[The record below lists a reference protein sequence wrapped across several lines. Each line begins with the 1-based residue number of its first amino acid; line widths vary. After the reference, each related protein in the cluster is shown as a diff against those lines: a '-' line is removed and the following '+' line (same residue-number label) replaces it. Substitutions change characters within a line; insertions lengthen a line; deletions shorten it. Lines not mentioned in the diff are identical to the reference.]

1 MQPSSVPPSTAPHAP
16 LHRHTLLFWTL
27 GALACVVAWDA
38 AGQDLA
44 FAQVFGSSNGFP
56 MRDQWFFVQ
65 VLHEGARRLG
75 WLLVLLLALSVW
87 WPRGFL
93 RKLDA
98 SERLQ
103 MAVSAL
109 LSLAVVSITKNLSAT
124 SCPWDLAQFGGVARH
139 VSHWALGVLD
149 GGSGR
154 CFPAGHASAGF
165 AFLGGYFALRHK
177 APTAAR
183 WWLAGALLAGFVLG
197 AAQQVRGAQVA
208 VLGQVARPGRYPLE
222 STAMKVTDVLALAGG
237 TAPQGAD
244 RVILTGVRNGRRVRA
259 EIDVADLF
267 VAWTPEKDV
276 AVMAGDTLYVHRAP
290 QFYVYGEVQ
299 RAGAYRVERQM
310 TVLQALS
317 LGGGLSPRGTERG
330 IRIHR
335 RGEDGAVRVTNPQL
349 NDPVQPDDVIV
360 VREALF

>member
-1 MQPSSVPPSTAPHAP
+1 MGVLTARLRTRFWAGLVLFGLTLVALVPAARADEGTA
-16 LHRHTLLFWTL
+16 
-27 GALACVVAWDA
+27 
-38 AGQDLA
+38 Q
-44 FAQVFGSSNGFP
+44 
-56 MRDQWFFVQ
+56 
-65 VLHEGARRLG
+65 EYRLG
-75 WLLVLLLALSVW
+75 PGDGVKISVFQNPDLGLETRVSDTGAISYPLVGSV
-87 WPRGFL
+87 
-93 RKLDA
+93 
-98 SERLQ
+98 Q
-103 MAVSAL
+103 
-109 LSLAVVSITKNLSAT
+109 I
-124 SCPWDLAQFGGVARH
+124 GGLTVA
-139 VSHWALGVLD
+139 AAEQAIAD
-149 GGSGR
+149 GLKKG
-154 CFPAGHASAGF
+154 
-165 AFLGGYFALRHK
+165 
-177 APTAAR
+177 
-183 WWLAGALLAGFVLG
+183 GFVLQPQVTLVI
-197 AAQQVRGAQVA
+197 QQVRGAQVA

-310 TVLQALS
+310 TVLQALA

>member
-1 MQPSSVPPSTAPHAP
+1 MNGWMRGKA
-16 LHRHTLLFWTL
+16 WL
-27 GALACVVAWDA
+27 GAVIAGCVLASAPAVAKDGVAEPA
-38 AGQDLA
+38 AQEYRLGPGDGLKISVFQNPDLSLETRVSETGA
-44 FAQVFGSSNGFP
+44 ISYPLVGN
-56 MRDQWFFVQ
+56 VQ
-65 VLHEGARRLG
+65 VGG
-75 WLLVLLLALSVW
+75 LSVA
-87 WPRGFL
+87 GAEKAIADGL
-93 RKLDA
+93 RK
-98 SERLQ
+98 
-103 MAVSAL
+103 
-109 LSLAVVSITKNLSAT
+109 
-124 SCPWDLAQFGGVARH
+124 G
-139 VSHWALGVLD
+139 
-149 GGSGR
+149 
-154 CFPAGHASAGF
+154 
-165 AFLGGYFALRHK
+165 
-177 APTAAR
+177 
-183 WWLAGALLAGFVLG
+183 GFVLQPQVTLVI
-197 AAQQVRGAQVA
+197 QQVRGAQVA

-244 RVILTGVRNGRRVRA
+244 RVILTGLRNGRRVRA

-299 RAGAYRVERQM
+299 RAGAYRIERQM

>member
-1 MQPSSVPPSTAPHAP
+1 MGVLTAR
-16 LHRHTLLFWTL
+16 LRTRFR
-27 GALACVVAWDA
+27 
-38 AGQDLA
+38 AG
-44 FAQVFGSSNGFP
+44 
-56 MRDQWFFVQ
+56 
-65 VLHEGARRLG
+65 
-75 WLLVLLLALSVW
+75 LVLFGLTLLALLTTARADDGTAREYRLGPGDGVKISVFQN
-87 WPRGFL
+87 PDLALETRVSDTGAISYPLVGSVQIGGLTVAAAEQAIADGL
-93 RKLDA
+93 RK
-98 SERLQ
+98 
-103 MAVSAL
+103 
-109 LSLAVVSITKNLSAT
+109 
-124 SCPWDLAQFGGVARH
+124 G
-139 VSHWALGVLD
+139 
-149 GGSGR
+149 
-154 CFPAGHASAGF
+154 
-165 AFLGGYFALRHK
+165 
-177 APTAAR
+177 
-183 WWLAGALLAGFVLG
+183 GFVLQPQVTLVI
-197 AAQQVRGAQVA
+197 QQVRGAQVA

-244 RVILTGVRNGRRVRA
+244 RVILTGLRNGRRVRA

-276 AVMAGDTLYVHRAP
+276 AVMAGDTLYVNRAP
-290 QFYVYGEVQ
+290 QVYVYGEVQ

>member
-1 MQPSSVPPSTAPHAP
+1 MGVLTARLRTRFWAGLVLFGLTLVALVPAARADEGTA
-16 LHRHTLLFWTL
+16 L
-27 GALACVVAWDA
+27 
-38 AGQDLA
+38 
-44 FAQVFGSSNGFP
+44 
-56 MRDQWFFVQ
+56 
-65 VLHEGARRLG
+65 EYRLG
-75 WLLVLLLALSVW
+75 PGDGVKISVFQNPDLGLETRVSDTGAISYPLVGSVQI
-87 WPRGFL
+87 GGL
-93 RKLDA
+93 TVA
-98 SERLQ
+98 AAER
-103 MAVSAL
+103 AIA
-109 LSLAVVSITKNLSAT
+109 
-124 SCPWDLAQFGGVARH
+124 
-139 VSHWALGVLD
+139 D
-149 GGSGR
+149 GLKKG
-154 CFPAGHASAGF
+154 
-165 AFLGGYFALRHK
+165 
-177 APTAAR
+177 
-183 WWLAGALLAGFVLG
+183 GFVLQPQVTLVI
-197 AAQQVRGAQVA
+197 QQVRGAQVA

-276 AVMAGDTLYVHRAP
+276 PVMAGDTLYVQRAP

-310 TVLQALS
+310 TVLQALA

>member
-1 MQPSSVPPSTAPHAP
+1 LTARLRTRFWAGLVLFGLTLVALVPAARADEGTA
-16 LHRHTLLFWTL
+16 
-27 GALACVVAWDA
+27 
-38 AGQDLA
+38 Q
-44 FAQVFGSSNGFP
+44 
-56 MRDQWFFVQ
+56 
-65 VLHEGARRLG
+65 EYRLG
-75 WLLVLLLALSVW
+75 PGDGVKISVFQNPDLGLETRVSDTGAISYPLVGSVQI
-87 WPRGFL
+87 GGL
-93 RKLDA
+93 TVA
-98 SERLQ
+98 AAER
-103 MAVSAL
+103 AIA
-109 LSLAVVSITKNLSAT
+109 
-124 SCPWDLAQFGGVARH
+124 
-139 VSHWALGVLD
+139 D
-149 GGSGR
+149 GLKKG
-154 CFPAGHASAGF
+154 
-165 AFLGGYFALRHK
+165 
-177 APTAAR
+177 
-183 WWLAGALLAGFVLG
+183 GFVLQPQVTLVI
-197 AAQQVRGAQVA
+197 QQVRGAQVA

-276 AVMAGDTLYVHRAP
+276 AVMAGDTLYVHRSP

-310 TVLQALS
+310 TVLQALA

>member
-1 MQPSSVPPSTAPHAP
+1 MRTRFWAGLVLFGLTLVALVPAARADEGP
-16 LHRHTLLFWTL
+16 
-27 GALACVVAWDA
+27 AL
-38 AGQDLA
+38 
-44 FAQVFGSSNGFP
+44 
-56 MRDQWFFVQ
+56 
-65 VLHEGARRLG
+65 EYRLG
-75 WLLVLLLALSVW
+75 PGDGVKISVFQNPDLGLETRVSDTGAISYPLVGSVQI
-87 WPRGFL
+87 GGL
-93 RKLDA
+93 TVA
-98 SERLQ
+98 AAER
-103 MAVSAL
+103 AIA
-109 LSLAVVSITKNLSAT
+109 
-124 SCPWDLAQFGGVARH
+124 
-139 VSHWALGVLD
+139 D
-149 GGSGR
+149 GLKKG
-154 CFPAGHASAGF
+154 
-165 AFLGGYFALRHK
+165 
-177 APTAAR
+177 
-183 WWLAGALLAGFVLG
+183 GFVLQPQVTLVI
-197 AAQQVRGAQVA
+197 QQVRGAQVA

-310 TVLQALS
+310 TVLQALA

>member
-1 MQPSSVPPSTAPHAP
+1 MQPSPIAPSTAPITPHAP
-16 LHRHTLLFWTL
+16 SHRHTLLLWTL

-177 APTAAR
+177 VPSAAR

-197 AAQQVRGAQVA
+197 AAQQVRGAHFMSHTLWTGWLCWVTGWLCDLA
-208 VLGQVARPGRYPLE
+208 ATALRPRFPHFA
-222 STAMKVTDVLALAGG
+222 STT
-237 TAPQGAD
+237 
-244 RVILTGVRNGRRVRA
+244 
-259 EIDVADLF
+259 
-267 VAWTPEKDV
+267 TP
-276 AVMAGDTLYVHRAP
+276 
-290 QFYVYGEVQ
+290 
-299 RAGAYRVERQM
+299 
-310 TVLQALS
+310 
-317 LGGGLSPRGTERG
+317 
-330 IRIHR
+330 
-335 RGEDGAVRVTNPQL
+335 
-349 NDPVQPDDVIV
+349 PDSSH
-360 VREALF
+360 A

>member
-1 MQPSSVPPSTAPHAP
+1 MARLRTRFWAGLVLVGLALVA
-16 LHRHTLLFWTL
+16 LLP
-27 GALACVVAWDA
+27 A
-38 AGQDLA
+38 ARADEGK
-44 FAQVFGSSNGFP
+44 AQ
-56 MRDQWFFVQ
+56 
-65 VLHEGARRLG
+65 EYRLG
-75 WLLVLLLALSVW
+75 PGDGVKISVFQNPDLGLETRVSDTGAISYPLVGSVQI
-87 WPRGFL
+87 GGL
-93 RKLDA
+93 TVA
-98 SERLQ
+98 AAER
-103 MAVSAL
+103 AIA
-109 LSLAVVSITKNLSAT
+109 
-124 SCPWDLAQFGGVARH
+124 
-139 VSHWALGVLD
+139 D
-149 GGSGR
+149 GLKKG
-154 CFPAGHASAGF
+154 
-165 AFLGGYFALRHK
+165 
-177 APTAAR
+177 
-183 WWLAGALLAGFVLG
+183 GFVLQPQVTLVI
-197 AAQQVRGAQVA
+197 QQVRGAQVA

-276 AVMAGDTLYVHRAP
+276 PVMAGDTLYVQRAP

-335 RGEDGAVRVTNPQL
+335 RGEDGSVRVTNPQL

>member
-1 MQPSSVPPSTAPHAP
+1 MQHSSARPSSAPITP
-16 LHRHTLLFWTL
+16 YSPIRRQTLLLWTL
-27 GALACVVAWDA
+27 AALACVVAWDA

-44 FAQVFGSSNGFP
+44 FAQVFGSSDGFP
-56 MRDQWFFVQ
+56 MRDQWVFVQ

-109 LSLAVVSITKNLSAT
+109 LSLAVISITKNLSAT

-177 APTAAR
+177 APSAAR
-183 WWLAGALLAGFVLG
+183 WWLAGTVLAGFVLG
-197 AAQQVRGAQVA
+197 AAQQVRGAHFMSHTLWTGWLCWTTGWLCDLA
-208 VLGQVARPGRYPLE
+208 ATALRPRFPHFA
-222 STAMKVTDVLALAGG
+222 STT
-237 TAPQGAD
+237 
-244 RVILTGVRNGRRVRA
+244 
-259 EIDVADLF
+259 
-267 VAWTPEKDV
+267 TP
-276 AVMAGDTLYVHRAP
+276 P
-290 QFYVYGEVQ
+290 
-299 RAGAYRVERQM
+299 
-310 TVLQALS
+310 
-317 LGGGLSPRGTERG
+317 
-330 IRIHR
+330 
-335 RGEDGAVRVTNPQL
+335 DGSHA
-349 NDPVQPDDVIV
+349 
-360 VREALF
+360 

>member
-1 MQPSSVPPSTAPHAP
+1 LTARLRTRFWAG
-16 LHRHTLLFWTL
+16 LVLVGLALVALLP
-27 GALACVVAWDA
+27 A
-38 AGQDLA
+38 ARADEGK
-44 FAQVFGSSNGFP
+44 AQ
-56 MRDQWFFVQ
+56 
-65 VLHEGARRLG
+65 EYRLG
-75 WLLVLLLALSVW
+75 PGDGVKISVFQNPDLGLETRVSDTGAISYPLVGSVQI
-87 WPRGFL
+87 GGL
-93 RKLDA
+93 TVA
-98 SERLQ
+98 AAER
-103 MAVSAL
+103 AIA
-109 LSLAVVSITKNLSAT
+109 
-124 SCPWDLAQFGGVARH
+124 
-139 VSHWALGVLD
+139 D
-149 GGSGR
+149 GLKKG
-154 CFPAGHASAGF
+154 
-165 AFLGGYFALRHK
+165 
-177 APTAAR
+177 
-183 WWLAGALLAGFVLG
+183 GFVLQPQVTLVI
-197 AAQQVRGAQVA
+197 QQVRGAQVA

-310 TVLQALS
+310 TVLQALA

>member
-1 MQPSSVPPSTAPHAP
+1 MGVLTARLRTRFWAGLVLFGLTLVALVP
-16 LHRHTLLFWTL
+16 
-27 GALACVVAWDA
+27 A
-38 AGQDLA
+38 ARADEGM
-44 FAQVFGSSNGFP
+44 AQ
-56 MRDQWFFVQ
+56 
-65 VLHEGARRLG
+65 EYRLG
-75 WLLVLLLALSVW
+75 PGDGVKISVFQNPDLGLETRVSDTGAISYPLVGSVQI
-87 WPRGFL
+87 GGL
-93 RKLDA
+93 TVA
-98 SERLQ
+98 AAER
-103 MAVSAL
+103 AIA
-109 LSLAVVSITKNLSAT
+109 
-124 SCPWDLAQFGGVARH
+124 
-139 VSHWALGVLD
+139 D
-149 GGSGR
+149 GLKKG
-154 CFPAGHASAGF
+154 
-165 AFLGGYFALRHK
+165 
-177 APTAAR
+177 
-183 WWLAGALLAGFVLG
+183 GFVLQPQVTLVI
-197 AAQQVRGAQVA
+197 QQVRGAQVA

-310 TVLQALS
+310 TVLQALA

>member
-1 MQPSSVPPSTAPHAP
+1 MGVLTARLRTRFWAGLVLFGLTLVALVPAARADEGTA
-16 LHRHTLLFWTL
+16 
-27 GALACVVAWDA
+27 
-38 AGQDLA
+38 Q
-44 FAQVFGSSNGFP
+44 
-56 MRDQWFFVQ
+56 
-65 VLHEGARRLG
+65 EYRLG
-75 WLLVLLLALSVW
+75 PGDGVKISVFQNPDLGLETRVSDTGAISYPLVGSVQI
-87 WPRGFL
+87 GGL
-93 RKLDA
+93 TVA
-98 SERLQ
+98 AAER
-103 MAVSAL
+103 AIA
-109 LSLAVVSITKNLSAT
+109 
-124 SCPWDLAQFGGVARH
+124 
-139 VSHWALGVLD
+139 D
-149 GGSGR
+149 GLKKG
-154 CFPAGHASAGF
+154 
-165 AFLGGYFALRHK
+165 
-177 APTAAR
+177 
-183 WWLAGALLAGFVLG
+183 GFVLQPQVTLVI
-197 AAQQVRGAQVA
+197 QQVRGAQVA

-276 AVMAGDTLYVHRAP
+276 AVMAGDTLYVQRAP

-310 TVLQALS
+310 TVLQALA

>member
-1 MQPSSVPPSTAPHAP
+1 MGVLTARLRTRFWAGLVLFGLTLVALVPAARADEGTA
-16 LHRHTLLFWTL
+16 
-27 GALACVVAWDA
+27 
-38 AGQDLA
+38 Q
-44 FAQVFGSSNGFP
+44 
-56 MRDQWFFVQ
+56 
-65 VLHEGARRLG
+65 EYRLG
-75 WLLVLLLALSVW
+75 PGDGVKISVFQNPDLGLETRVSDTGAISYPLVGSVQI
-87 WPRGFL
+87 GGL
-93 RKLDA
+93 TVA
-98 SERLQ
+98 AAER
-103 MAVSAL
+103 AIA
-109 LSLAVVSITKNLSAT
+109 
-124 SCPWDLAQFGGVARH
+124 
-139 VSHWALGVLD
+139 D
-149 GGSGR
+149 GLKKG
-154 CFPAGHASAGF
+154 
-165 AFLGGYFALRHK
+165 
-177 APTAAR
+177 
-183 WWLAGALLAGFVLG
+183 GFVLQPQVTLVI
-197 AAQQVRGAQVA
+197 QQVRGAQVA

>member
-1 MQPSSVPPSTAPHAP
+1 MGVLTARLRTRFWAGLVLFGLTLVALVPAARADEGTA
-16 LHRHTLLFWTL
+16 
-27 GALACVVAWDA
+27 
-38 AGQDLA
+38 Q
-44 FAQVFGSSNGFP
+44 
-56 MRDQWFFVQ
+56 
-65 VLHEGARRLG
+65 EYRLG
-75 WLLVLLLALSVW
+75 PGDGVKISVFQNPDLGLETRVSDTGAISYPLVGSVQI
-87 WPRGFL
+87 GGL
-93 RKLDA
+93 TVA
-98 SERLQ
+98 AAER
-103 MAVSAL
+103 AIA
-109 LSLAVVSITKNLSAT
+109 
-124 SCPWDLAQFGGVARH
+124 
-139 VSHWALGVLD
+139 D
-149 GGSGR
+149 GLKKG
-154 CFPAGHASAGF
+154 
-165 AFLGGYFALRHK
+165 
-177 APTAAR
+177 
-183 WWLAGALLAGFVLG
+183 GFVLQPQVTLVI
-197 AAQQVRGAQVA
+197 QQVRGAQVA

-310 TVLQALS
+310 TVLQALA